1 MPLVRRAALTG
12 PTPTGY
18 VATGVAA
25 VPRQA
30 GEPVPGAPVPGVSVP
45 GVSVPGA
52 AAVPG
57 QEQAAAAPN
66 LPASSTAILTS
77 LLLVVVAAGVSYMLP
92 DPTVFHVGS
101 TMAAYGVVFVF
112 AAAVERVLEPFS
124 NWLPGRGARNA
135 YEATV
140 AAMMNGHPQVDLGMV
155 ARSKAAWE
163 RSVADRGVVLWGL
176 ATGLATVVSRGSGV
190 YLLHMVAAD
199 NWNPQ
204 SIPGWIDAIVT
215 GLVVGSGT
223 KPLHDVITRV
233 QTPRGS
239 AGD

>member
-1 MPLVRRAALTG
+1 MPLVRRSALTG
-12 PTPTGY
+12 SAPSGY

-30 GEPVPGAPVPGVSVP
+30 GDPAPAPV
-45 GVSVPGA
+45 
-52 AAVPG
+52 AVPG
-57 QEQAAAAPN
+57 PPGGEQAASAPT
-66 LPASSTAILTS
+66 LPASSGAILMS
-77 LLLVVVAAGVSYMLP
+77 LLLVVVAAGISYVLP
-92 DPTVFHVGS
+92 NPSIFRVGS

-124 NWLPGRGARNA
+124 NWLPGRNARNA

-155 ARSKAAWE
+155 ARSKAAFD
-163 RSVADRGVVLWGL
+163 RAVADRGVILWGV
-176 ATGLATVVSRGSGV
+176 ATALATVVSRGSGV
-190 YLLHMVAAD
+190 YLLHMVASD
-199 NWNPQ
+199 SWNPQ
-204 SIPGWIDAIVT
+204 AIPGWIDAIVT

-233 QTPRGS
+233 QTTKGT
-239 AGD
+239 AGG